1 MNSTRVYH
9 TKQKDIILE
18 LLQKNHDNHMTAE
31 QMLSTL
37 KDEHT
42 PVSKATLYRFLDCMV
57 ENGEVKKFNLDNS
70 ASCYQYVGEHND
82 QCTYHLKCNSCGKVF
97 HVDDT
102 VINKMNSKIEKNCD
116 FKIDKDRTVFYG
128 ICGSC
133 NKNEE

>member
-9 TKQKDIILE
+9 TKQKNIILE
-18 LLQKNHDNHMTAE
+18 LLQRNHDNHMTAE

-37 KDEHT
+37 KDEQT

-70 ASCYQYVGEHND
+70 PSCYQYVGDRSD
-82 QCTYHLKCNSCGKVF
+82 QCSYHLKCNCCGKVF

-102 VINKMNSKIEKNCD
+102 VIKKMNNKIEKNCD